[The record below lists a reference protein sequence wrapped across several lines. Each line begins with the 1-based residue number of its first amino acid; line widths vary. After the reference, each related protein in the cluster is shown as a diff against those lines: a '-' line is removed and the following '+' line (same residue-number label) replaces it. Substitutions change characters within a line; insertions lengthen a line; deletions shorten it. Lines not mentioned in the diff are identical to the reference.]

1 MGRKSS
7 RMAEFGCREVMLAAA
22 HNRLCSRLIWRHNNT
37 MSTGL
42 FLNAP
47 RKDYSHAE
55 TRMDAA
61 IHVAG
66 LVCALL
72 AVPVL
77 IGAALMI
84 SQIAQRPE
92 TFLAAIIYGLSFIA
106 MIGASALYNLTPQAG
121 LNWLYRRLDHS
132 AIYLKIAGTY
142 TPFTLISGQGL
153 WLLAGLWG
161 AAALGIVIKA
171 LNSER
176 FHWLAV
182 LLYLAMGWAG
192 VMILP
197 QMLQSFP
204 PLVVGL
210 IIAGGSVYTL
220 GVVFYLWRRLRFHYA
235 IWHVFVLVASLLLYG
250 AVLLALLTVT
260 P

>member
-1 MGRKSS
+1 MIIGP
-7 RMAEFGCREVMLAAA
+7 
-22 HNRLCSRLIWRHNNT
+22 
-37 MSTGL
+37 
-42 FLNAP
+42 FLKTP
-47 RKDYSHAE
+47 RKGYSQAE

-66 LVCALL
+66 LVCTML

-84 SQIAQRPE
+84 SQTAHRPE
-92 TFLAAIIYGLSFIA
+92 AFLAAIIYGLSFIA

-161 AAALGIVIKA
+161 AAVLGIVIKA

-204 PLVVGL
+204 SLVVGL

-220 GVVFYLWRRLRFHYA
+220 GVVFYLWKRLRFHYA

-250 AVLLALLTVT
+250 AVLLALLTVAQ
-260 P
+260 